1 MPWHRVWLYSGLGVV
16 AGRERATGSTAA
28 EGARPLRAG
37 DWECGG
43 PGRERAVLRECLRGL
58 FSREVSAGPSAEGK
72 AGENA
77 PPAVAWLDR
86 SKNAPHLRHRRAL
99 VEWLV
104 LTCEHFRLGLATFS
118 AAVRLCDRVLG
129 PISLPKASLQLVA
142 MGSLLIAAKMEETE
156 RNVPPLEELAG
167 MGDNQYSADLLRRM
181 EAALL
186 QELRWD
192 VVAVTPAHFVDAFL
206 GLSGGGTFP
215 SDTIEGQPWDPVAM
229 EYLEKYAIFFTVQCL
244 VDMDLLGSSKWRLSH
259 VAASI
264 VAASRFQLH
273 IFPIWPQQLEA
284 LSTYSVHDLWGCIRL
299 IMRKFEANHEQL
311 VRAYF
316 PETPPAGSDKM
327 MCAADASPKGPLE
340 RMEDLYDTLSPSP
353 SPSLEAGPGARAWK
367 ADGAGARGSTARG
380 TAGVDRG
387 TARRQPL
394 AELNGNA
401 EGGEGCRGG
410 RLFE

>member
-1 MPWHRVWLYSGLGVV
+1 MV
-16 AGRERATGSTAA
+16 AGRERPTGATAA

-43 PGRERAVLRECLRGL
+43 PGRERAVLRECLGGL
-58 FSREVSAGPSAEGK
+58 FARELVAAAGVPGAGGSPGAAGAGPS
-72 AGENA
+72 
-77 PPAVAWLDR
+77 WLDR
-86 SKNAPHLRHRRAL
+86 GKNAPHLRHRRAL

-156 RNVPPLEELAG
+156 RNVPPLDELAG
-167 MGDNQYSADLLRRM
+167 MGDNPYSADLLRRM

-186 QELRWD
+186 QELHWD

-206 GLSGGGTFP
+206 GLSGGGTAA
-215 SDTIEGQPWDPVAM
+215 SDTIEGQPWDPAAV

-244 VDMDLLGSSKWRLSH
+244 VDLDLLSSTRWRLSH

-273 IFPIWPQQLEA
+273 IFPVWPRELEA
-284 LSTYSVHDLWGCIRL
+284 LTTYSVHELWGCIRQ
-299 IMRKFEANHEQL
+299 IMRKFEANHERL
-311 VRAYF
+311 VRAFF
-316 PETPPAGSDKM
+316 PEAPPAAHDKM
-327 MCAADASPKGPLE
+327 MCGAPDQVSPKGPLD
-340 RMEDLYDTLSPSP
+340 RMDDLYEGLSPPGSP
-353 SPSLEAGPGARAWK
+353 
-367 ADGAGARGSTARG
+367 ARGAARQPG
-380 TAGVDRG
+380 GLEGAAGSLCGGEGAQR
-387 TARRQPL
+387 AAARQPL
-394 AELNGNA
+394 VKLDGNA
-401 EGGEGCRGG
+401 AGREGRGS
-410 RLFE
+410 RR